1 MMKKEELLKTINKLN
16 IKFIRLQ
23 FTDILGKIKN
33 LALPTKSLINN
44 LDDGIVFDGS
54 AIDGFARLK
63 EKEMY
68 LKPDYNTFK
77 VLPWRSKRGGRVARL
92 ICDIYA
98 TEKQPFAGGPRNT
111 LKKVRSRF
119 EELGYTMF
127 VGPEIE
133 FFLFQNA
140 NAGAGE
146 TLSYDSNSYFD
157 LETTSKGGE
166 VRKEIVLV
174 LNQMGFKVRE
184 AHHEVA
190 PGQHEISL
198 RDQDV
203 LQAADDIVTAKFV
216 IKAVADRCGMQ
227 ATFMPKPVFGK
238 TGSGLHLH
246 QSLFKNGE
254 NVFGDQR
261 QRLNLSQVAKCYING
276 LLEHAAGLTAI
287 TNPAVN
293 SYKRLV
299 GGYEAPVCT
308 TWSSRSRD
316 SFLRTTTTAD
326 KDQKI
331 ELRNVDA
338 IANPYLALASILQA
352 GLDGI
357 EKEREE
363 SLIDREQNYLPQDL
377 NEALEELKKDEV
389 IQTVLGEYII
399 NKFITAKKIE
409 FDVYQTQVH
418 DWELERYLDLFKQNK
433 IIDPI

>member
-1 MMKKEELLKTINKLN
+1 MKKEELLKIINKLN

-33 LALPTKSLINN
+33 LALPAKNLINN

-63 EKEMY
+63 EKKMY

-77 VLPWRSKRGGRVARL
+77 VLPWRSKRGDRVARL
-92 ICDIYA
+92 ICDVYA

-133 FFLFQNA
+133 FFLFKNGNA
-140 NAGAGE
+140 RAAE

-157 LETTSKGGE
+157 LETTSKGRE

-174 LNQMGFKVRE
+174 LNQMGFKVKE
-184 AHHEVA
+184 THHEVA

-198 RDQDV
+198 QDQGV
-203 LQAADDIVTAKFV
+203 LAAADDIVTAKFV
-216 IKAVADRCGMQ
+216 IKSVADQYGLQ
-227 ATFMPKPVFGK
+227 ATFMPKPVYGK
-238 TGSGLHLH
+238 TGSGLHLQ
-246 QSLFKNGE
+246 QSLFKNGK
-254 NVFGDQR
+254 NVFWDER
-261 QRLNLSQVAKCYING
+261 QSLNLSKIAKCYING
-276 LLEHAAGLTAI
+276 LLEHAVGFTAI
-287 TNPAVN
+287 TNPTVN

-299 GGYEAPVCT
+299 AGYEAPVST
-308 TWSSRSRD
+308 TWSSGSRN
-316 SFLRTTTTAD
+316 SLLRVTTTAGEN
-326 KDQKI
+326 KKI

-357 EKEREE
+357 KKERET
-363 SLIDREQNYLPQDL
+363 SLVKQLPQDL
-377 NEALEELKKDEV
+377 NTALEELKKDEV
-389 IQTVLGEYII
+389 IQTVLGKYISD
-399 NKFITAKKIE
+399 KFITAKKIE
-409 FDVYQTQVH
+409 SDVYQTQIH
-418 DWELERYLDLFKQNK
+418 DWELKRYLDMFRQNK

>member
-33 LALPTKSLINN
+33 LALPAKNLINN

-54 AIDGFARLK
+54 AIDGFARLE

-77 VLPWRSKRGGRVARL
+77 VLPWRSKRRARVARL
-92 ICDIYA
+92 ICDVYA
-98 TEKQPFAGGPRNT
+98 TEKQPFAGGPRNV
-111 LKKVRSRF
+111 LKKVRSKF
-119 EELGYTMF
+119 KKIGYTMF
-127 VGPEIE
+127 VSPEIE

-157 LETTSKGGE
+157 LETTSKGRE

-198 RDQDV
+198 QDQEV
-203 LQAADDIVTAKFV
+203 LAAADDIVTAKFV
-216 IKAVADRCGMQ
+216 IKAVADQYGLQ
-227 ATFMPKPVFGK
+227 ATFMPKPVYGK

-246 QSLFKNGE
+246 QSLFENGE
-254 NVFGDQR
+254 NIFSDER
-261 QRLNLSQVAKCYING
+261 QKLSKVANYYING
-276 LLEHAAGLTAI
+276 LLEHAVGFTAI

-299 GGYEAPVCT
+299 AGYEAPIST
-308 TWSSRSRD
+308 AWSSRSRN
-316 SFLRTTTTAD
+316 SFLRVTKTAGEG
-326 KDQKI
+326 KEI

-352 GLDGI
+352 GLEGI
-357 EKEREE
+357 ENGREE
-363 SLIDREQNYLPQDL
+363 LLIDREQKYLPQDL
-377 NEALEELKKDEV
+377 SEALEELKKDEV
-389 IQTVLGEYII
+389 IKNVLGEYII
-399 NKFITAKKIE
+399 DKFITAKKIE

-418 DWELERYLDLFKQNK
+418 DWELKRYLDLFRQNK